1 MRDTRAES
9 GPGPTVVCALAAKA
23 DALKQTVKITRVLF
37 IGTLPVSDVRPKQI
51 GLPVKRM

>member
-9 GPGPTVVCALAAKA
+9 RPGPTVVWALAAKA